1 MLDDETTVDPRLP
14 VSDAEYEAALTAARP
29 QLPGE
34 VEGNRASG
42 VEMALIA
49 AHAVLV
55 PRIERALEAMR
66 ETGPCWRHHPA
77 HAPDQ
82 DCGEYA
88 TMFADDCDACWANMR
103 AAFWT
108 AHSKEEPR

>member
-55 PRIERALEAMR
+55 PRIERALNDSLLHFR
-66 ETGPCWRHHPA
+66 VGSDSLFR
-77 HAPDQ
+77 DY
-82 DCGEYA
+82 GECCLSVGA
-88 TMFADDCDACWANMR
+88 INELR
-103 AAFWT
+103 AAFWR
-108 AHSKEEPR
+108 AMEEA